1 MHDQYDGVVYRE
13 NKICPTCKTIKPPRS
28 KHCSLCGICV
38 PRFDHHCVWLNQCV
52 GELNYRYFLQFLVV
66 HMVFFGYGAA
76 MVGGVVMSDV
86 YERDVWN
93 ATFVTP
99 EGLEVKAT
107 TFLVL
112 GYVLRSEGTLMM
124 LFIYAL
130 AFFIAITCF
139 LLYHLY
145 LVYIGE
151 TTNETFKWKDVWTA
165 YRQYKKQKAAETGSN
180 SKAARQKQ
188 SPHSGAI
195 PHSDTLATQSVHSE
209 VLVPSEQMEDSV
221 SAVPD
226 SCAPASELEVL
237 DDDDSDCGAVIIPVS
252 SEPNNI
258 YSRGFVRN
266 LKDVIFPPSEWLLRA
281 RNLTGY
287 DDFDFDES
295 RIGVDGRSTD
305 KIKSQ

>member
-1 MHDQYDGVVYRE
+1 
-13 NKICPTCKTIKPPRS
+13 
-28 KHCSLCGICV
+28 
-38 PRFDHHCVWLNQCV
+38 
-52 GELNYRYFLQFLVV
+52 
-66 HMVFFGYGAA
+66 
-76 MVGGVVMSDV
+76 
-86 YERDVWN
+86 
-93 ATFVTP
+93 
-99 EGLEVKAT
+99 
-107 TFLVL
+107 
-112 GYVLRSEGTLMM
+112 
-124 LFIYAL
+124 
-130 AFFIAITCF
+130 
-139 LLYHLY
+139 
-145 LVYIGE
+145 
-151 TTNETFKWKDVWTA
+151 
-165 YRQYKKQKAAETGSN
+165 
-180 SKAARQKQ
+180 
-188 SPHSGAI
+188 
-195 PHSDTLATQSVHSE
+195 
-209 VLVPSEQMEDSV
+209 MEDSV